1 MGLSK
6 GGRLEHARCRPLD
19 GGERRAGHIPQQP
32 DSAGLARYTRNA
44 CAYRQQSRA
53 GRGSVR
59 PPRVRP
65 PANGYQVLE
74 KRRIGHRPYVSWSG
88 EDDGQFVA
96 GRDGRVAALGRSV
109 DRAQP
114 HRLGDLH
121 AGLRLRHLRGH
132 DHAAGDAAADQRM
145 GHHPG
150 NHGLHH
156 DGVALGRS
164 DRRLRLSYIGRS
176 LRPPTDPDSDNPQLF
191 ALHRL
196 CARPAAAVAVH
207 LGHTRR
213 VAGRDAGRGDH
224 GQRNRSDKMARH
236 STRRTRRRLSARLHA
251 VLANCACRRAIM
263 GMACALLARDP
274 ARAARTLGSARH
286 QGESPRFEHVSTE
299 MVKEGLKKRLDI
311 FLPVREYPREML
323 TATLLYFFY
332 LFTWI
337 GWSAWMPQYLA
348 NEKHLGFQTTASYLS
363 IWMFCAIFAYYLC
376 GWLCDLFGR
385 RYVIPSFVLPA
396 AILLVVMGYLDTPA
410 SLFWAGLVLNFLI
423 TGSFGA
429 GLGYNTELFPT
440 QIRGTAVGSAFTFG
454 TAAASSAP
462 AIVGWIAT
470 SRSIAAALPLLALS
484 FCMIVPIFLFVAR
497 ETTRKVLT
505 DFVGQKS

>member
-1 MGLSK
+1 MD
-6 GGRLEHARCRPLD
+6 RV
-19 GGERRAGHIPQQP
+19 QP
-32 DSAGLARYTRNA
+32 DGM
-44 CAYRQQSRA
+44 
-53 GRGSVR
+53 
-59 PPRVRP
+59 
-65 PANGYQVLE
+65 
-74 KRRIGHRPYVSWSG
+74 
-88 EDDGQFVA
+88 
-96 GRDGRVAALGRSV
+96 
-109 DRAQP
+109 
-114 HRLGDLH
+114 GDLH
-121 AGLRLRHLRGH
+121 AGVCLRHLRGH
-132 DHAAGDAAADQRM
+132 DHAAGDPDLDQGV
-145 GHHPG
+145 GHRTG
-150 NHGLHH
+150 DDGLHH
-156 DGVALGRS
+156 DAVGLGRP
-164 DRRLRLSYIGRS
+164 DRRIHLSGARRS
-176 LRPPTDPDSDNPQLF
+176 LRPPAHSHSDDPRLF
-191 ALHRL
+191 AVHRLHRL
-196 CARPAAAVAVH
+196 RARPAAAADLH
-207 LGHTRR
+207 LDHPYRPSRR
-213 VAGRDAGRGDH
+213 DPGRHGY
-224 GQRNRSDKMARH
+224 GQRDRPDQVARH
-236 STRRTRRRLSARLHA
+236 RARRPCRRIPVRLHA
-251 VLANCACRRAIM
+251 VLADGPRRRAIV
-263 GMACALLARDP
+263 GMARPLLARHP
-274 ARAARTLGSARH
+274 AGATGFVGAPRRR
-286 QGESPRFEHVSTE
+286 GEPRFQRVTTA
-299 MVKEGLKKRLDI
+299 MLREGLRKRLDI
-311 FLPVREYPREML
+311 WSPVREYPREML

-497 ETTRKVLT
+497 ETTRKELT
-505 DFVGQKS
+505 DFVGQRANPKFSSPG